1 MVRRGLSAGDG
12 DHTPCNSIRCSSSAM
27 AVFLRKTTPLDGLAR
42 SGSDGI
48 FYTIQAAEMGG
59 KKSGP
64 MMELLAGAIIPLDGG
79 GTKFPPQQSDAAPD
93 ACSHLPPLCRL
104 TALE

>member
-1 MVRRGLSAGDG
+1 MVLLEADV
-12 DHTPCNSIRCSSSAM
+12 M
-27 AVFLRKTTPLDGLAR
+27 VF
-42 SGSDGI
+42 

-59 KKSGP
+59 KKPGP
-64 MMELLAGAIIPLDGG
+64 MMELLAGAIIPLGGG

>member
-1 MVRRGLSAGDG
+1 MTTHPETVFAVPPPPCSLLEDDYPWMVSLEVEV
-12 DHTPCNSIRCSSSAM
+12 M
-27 AVFLRKTTPLDGLAR
+27 VF
-42 SGSDGI
+42 

-59 KKSGP
+59 KKPGP
-64 MMELLAGAIIPLDGG
+64 MMELLAGAIIPLGGG